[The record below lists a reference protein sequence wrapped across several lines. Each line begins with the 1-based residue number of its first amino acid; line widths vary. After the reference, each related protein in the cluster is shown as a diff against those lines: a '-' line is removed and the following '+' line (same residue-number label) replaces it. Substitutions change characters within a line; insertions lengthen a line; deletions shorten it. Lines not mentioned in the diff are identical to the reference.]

1 MVHPPSLG
9 SYQYMRPDGEVT
21 QMKVLIFSD
30 SHRSLSGM
38 YRAIDRHQPQQII
51 HLGDL
56 EEDAL
61 EVARAYP
68 MLPFCTVPGNCDGW
82 TTAPLVKRIT
92 LEGHPILL
100 SHGHLWGVK
109 SGYGRAM
116 AEARNAGA
124 ELLLFGHTHHSL
136 CQWLPDGL
144 WMLNPGASRS
154 SYGLVLLEGGAIHCS
169 ICPQE

>member
-1 MVHPPSLG
+1 
-9 SYQYMRPDGEVT
+9 
-21 QMKVLIFSD
+21 MKILVFSD
-30 SHRSLSGM
+30 SHRSRSGM
-38 YRAIDRHQPQQII
+38 YRAVDQQQPDQII

-56 EEDAL
+56 VEDAEEL
-61 EVARAYP
+61 SWAYP
-68 MLPFCTVPGNCDGW
+68 KLPVCMVPGNCDGW
-82 TTAPLVKRIT
+82 TTAPMKKQIT
-92 LEGHPILL
+92 LGGKSILL

-116 AEARNAGA
+116 AEARKAGA

-136 CQWLPDGL
+136 CQQLPDGL

-169 ICPQE
+169 VCPQE